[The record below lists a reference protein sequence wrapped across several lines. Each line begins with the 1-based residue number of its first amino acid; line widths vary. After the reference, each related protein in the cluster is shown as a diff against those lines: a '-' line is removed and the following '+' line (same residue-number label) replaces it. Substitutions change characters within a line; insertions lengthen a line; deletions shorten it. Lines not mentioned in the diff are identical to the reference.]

1 MGDGRNEH
9 ESGANRERWRVLT
22 RPGVIGSFLLHSAL
36 LGFLLYEIA
45 PPVLLA
51 IIPVEFV
58 QLADETVSSPPQPE
72 GQASSQTR
80 PAPRVASVAPPR
92 AAAPRVRPQ
101 PAPARPQEFP
111 SAQQP
116 APDTLPPA
124 PADPLQSQ
132 LEALAKLRTQ
142 SKGTASPRGNSPEGA
157 QTGYRVEDLIRAQ
170 VQRRWNLKLDELGER
185 ELTVII
191 HMVLERDGTV
201 VVAEIVDGGRGKN
214 DNVYRS
220 IALSAR
226 NAVLL
231 SSPLTLPAGITDD
244 MRDLTVSF
252 NTRDTQR

>member
-1 MGDGRNEH
+1 MGDGRTEH
-9 ESGANRERWRVLT
+9 ESGAAGERWRVLT

-51 IIPVEFV
+51 VIPVEVV
-58 QLADETVSSPPQPE
+58 QLADETVSPPPQPDN
-72 GQASSQTR
+72 QPSSTAR

-111 SAQQP
+111 SAEQP

-124 PADPLQSQ
+124 PANPLQSQ

-142 SKGTASPRGNSPEGA
+142 NNGTASPRRNLPAGA

-170 VQRRWNLKLDELGER
+170 VQRRWNLRLDELGER
-185 ELTVII
+185 ELTVVI

-201 VVAEIVDGGRGKN
+201 TMAEIVDAGRGKN
-214 DNVYRS
+214 DDLYRS

-231 SSPLTLPAGITDD
+231 SSPLTLPAGMTDE